1 MKFTSLL
8 VLLFVIQDDV
18 PFKPTDEF
26 EIKLNFE
33 FKERERTSFNKV
45 EMDLSKKEYERSL
58 GSGPLPYL
66 FLNLK
71 VLKPTPEEV
80 RIRIVENGKNSVLNR
95 KFDPD
100 TILKLDLGFT
110 DDIKDRIGAYQYRI
124 FFLTHDKEPVS
135 LITIYF
141 EEDGTYLVNG
151 VVRGKI

>member
-1 MKFTSLL
+1 MKFTALL
-8 VLLFVIQDDV
+8 VWLLVVQDDV

-33 FKERERTSFNKV
+33 FKERERTSANKV
-45 EMDLSKKEYERSL
+45 EMDLTKKEYERSL

-80 RIRIVENGKNSVLNR
+80 RIRIKENGRNSVLNK
-95 KFDPD
+95 KFNPD
-100 TILKLDLGFT
+100 AILKLDLGFT
-110 DDIKDRIGAYQYRI
+110 DDIKDRIGAYEYRI
-124 FFLTHDKEPVS
+124 FFLTQEKEPVS
-135 LITIYF
+135 QITIYF
-141 EEDGTYLVNG
+141 EENGTYLVNG